1 MREKRYLCCQQNVE
15 SLVAGLRQ
23 TEPSIHFPIQFRRG
37 VEGRRGV
44 PLPK

>member
-44 PLPK
+44 PLSK